1 MRLLVIG
8 QKSGELEVAASM
20 AAAAGARVTHAESGE
35 AGLAALRAM
44 GADLVMMD
52 VTLKVPA
59 FIAHARSERFSV
71 DVVACGITNDPKA
84 AAAAIE
90 AGAKEYVPLPPD
102 AEMIAAIIQN
112 VTADNND
119 LVYRDMA
126 MVRCMGLVDAVA
138 QSDASIL
145 ITGRSGTGKE
155 VVARSIHKRSARAAE
170 PFVAVNCA
178 AIPESLLESEL
189 FGHEKGAFTGAVA
202 RRIGKFEEASGGTL
216 LLDEIS
222 EMDVRLQAKLLRA
235 IQERQITR
243 VGGTG
248 SVDVNIRILATSN
261 RNLAEAVKD
270 GTFRE
275 DLYYRLNVVEVTLPA
290 LKDRPKDIDILA
302 RHFVSKFTDANDLP
316 PKNVSDAALAA
327 LRSHDWPGN
336 VRELENMMQR
346 AVLLSGTGDIG
357 VDEIVLSNGARVCRN
372 SREISF
378 QQPTSGGEAIGAVV
392 GQSMDEIERAAIL
405 ATLANQ
411 QGNRQHA
418 AQILGISIRTMR
430 TKLKTYS
437 EQGIHVPRK
446 GSEALAMGA

>member
-1 MRLLVIG
+1 
-8 QKSGELEVAASM
+8 
-20 AAAAGARVTHAESGE
+20 
-35 AGLAALRAM
+35 
-44 GADLVMMD
+44 
-52 VTLKVPA
+52 
-59 FIAHARSERFSV
+59 
-71 DVVACGITNDPKA
+71 
-84 AAAAIE
+84 
-90 AGAKEYVPLPPD
+90 
-102 AEMIAAIIQN
+102 
-112 VTADNND
+112 
-119 LVYRDMA
+119 
-126 MVRCMGLVDAVA
+126 
-138 QSDASIL
+138 
-145 ITGRSGTGKE
+145 
-155 VVARSIHKRSARAAE
+155 
-170 PFVAVNCA
+170 
-178 AIPESLLESEL
+178 
-189 FGHEKGAFTGAVA
+189 VA